1 MNFATD
7 KNDNLTCEII
17 FGKFTCDSALCSNA
31 ILGVILGVIVGN
43 FLYNKLNNKCLE
55 LRWNLFPQ
63 CWPKVSNSSGQV
75 RRNFYPITDID

>member
-55 LRWNLFPQ
+55 LR
-63 CWPKVSNSSGQV
+63 
-75 RRNFYPITDID
+75 